1 MKKYFNNMIN
11 YCLAFLASMITLS
24 SCQKE
29 FSGTPANLSNSNL
42 SNTNTAGGTIAVSL
56 NSANSNNGNS
66 SDSVYIMH
74 ACDKGLKRDSIPF
87 NSLPSSVQTY
97 LSNTYTG
104 FAPLKA
110 FVVKD
115 STGVVK
121 SYIAI
126 IRLNDKP
133 VALEFSA
140 DGSFKRVLEQREKR
154 DLNGIGWH
162 WGGLFE
168 ERNGKCKDTVALN
181 DVPQNIRSYMNSNY
195 PGDTLLKA
203 FKTREGAYV
212 LVSKNNGAFATLF
225 NKNGGFE
232 KRMALPAKDC
242 ELLNIAQSGLPSSI
256 LSFLSTSFPN
266 YVFNKADV
274 LQSNGTTLGYL
285 VLINANNTRYAV
297 AFDANGKFV
306 AKKVLY

>member
-1 MKKYFNNMIN
+1 MQKHLNNMIN
-11 YCLAFLASMITLS
+11 YCLVFLASMIALS

-29 FSGTPANLSNSNL
+29 FSGNQVNPNNNNSYNSNASGGAIAISLNTSNS
-42 SNTNTAGGTIAVSL
+42 TNGG
-56 NSANSNNGNS
+56 S
-66 SDSVYIMH
+66 SDSVYVMH
-74 ACDKGLKRDSIPF
+74 SCDKGLKRDTIPF
-87 NSLPSSVQTY
+87 SALPSLVQNY
-97 LSNTYTG
+97 LSNNYTG

-115 STGVVK
+115 SSGVVK
-121 SYIAI
+121 AYIAI

-133 VALEFSA
+133 IAMEFTA
-140 DGSFKRVLEQREKR
+140 DGSFKKVLEQREKS
-154 DLNGIGWH
+154 DLNGTGWH

-181 DVPQNIRSYMNSNY
+181 DVPPSIRSYMNSNY

-212 LVSKNNGAFATLF
+212 LISKNNGAFATLF

-232 KRMALPAKDC
+232 KRVALPAKDC
-242 ELLNIAQSGLPSSI
+242 EMVNIAQLALPSSV
-256 LSFLSTSFPN
+256 LSFLSATFPN
-266 YVFNKADV
+266 YVFNKAD
-274 LQSNGTTLGYL
+274 LLKSNGTTLGYL

-297 AFDANGKFV
+297 AFDANGNFV